1 MGLGEGALLSR
12 MEAVGAELARNHEQL
27 SRGETRFL
35 GPCVLHREALCR
47 ADRLMSLPEVT
58 DLQATVAALA
68 SASAQQAAAARD

>member
-1 MGLGEGALLSR
+1 M
-12 MEAVGAELARNHEQL
+12 GAELARNHEQL
-27 SRGETRFL
+27 SRGETRFS
-35 GPCVLHREALCR
+35 GALHFAQKRPSACR